1 MQLLRTAG
9 GEELVIIFLHGMVVL
24 VLCCFVFQT
33 LGDKDHM
40 THDKLH
46 IMVALP
52 PHAAISC
59 DTWFEFVMV
68 CGKLKFS
75 LQSKNVKE
83 FLPVWI

>member
-1 MQLLRTAG
+1 MDAATTHGWWRRSG
-9 GEELVIIFLHGMVVL
+9 HYFLTWHGFGS
-24 VLCCFVFQT
+24 CFVFQT